1 MKIFFLAI
9 FMHLS
14 VMGHAQKLRNEFF
27 FFHHIIAGDKTYNSY
42 ESQVKLVNASGFDG
56 IESGSEESFDEMF
69 EAIEKNHFKC
79 SSFYVKLQ
87 VEDKP
92 ELLSS
97 TAEEV
102 TQLRIGK

>member
-27 FFHHIIAGDKTYNSY
+27 VFHHIIAGDKTYNSY
-42 ESQVKLVNASGFDG
+42 ESQVKLVKASGFDG
-56 IESGSEESFDEMF
+56 IEIGSEESFDEMF

>member
-27 FFHHIIAGDKTYNSY
+27 VFHHIIAGDKTYNSY
-42 ESQVKLVNASGFDG
+42 ESQVKLVKASGFDG

-69 EAIEKNHFKC
+69 EAIEKTTSN
-79 SSFYVKLQ
+79 V
-87 VEDKP
+87 
-92 ELLSS
+92 LLSMLS
-97 TAEEV
+97 YR
-102 TQLRIGK
+102 LKINLNC